1 MKTNLVVMG
10 AIVAGCAGTQ
20 TGVDAP
26 AAEAENVEPAANPAE
41 VAELPAEPS
50 ASGPAPA
57 AGASADA
64 DGTITVVKCVG
75 IAMKGHN
82 DCGSLDGR
90 HDCSGKATKDLD
102 PTEWVYVPDG
112 PLCEK
117 WGGTKLVKDGNVVKK
132 QKPAK
137 DFIGG

>member
-1 MKTNLVVMG
+1 MNPKTILASALVG
-10 AIVAGCAGTQ
+10 ISSLAAGCAGTSE
-20 TGVDAP
+20 AP
-26 AAEAENVEPAANPAE
+26 TN
-41 VAELPAEPS
+41 
-50 ASGPAPA
+50 ASKT
-57 AGASADA
+57 D
-64 DGTITVVKCVG
+64 TITVVKCLGV
-75 IAMKGHN
+75 ALEGHN
-82 DCGSLDGR
+82 DCGSTDGR

-117 WGGTKLVKDGNVVKK
+117 WGGEKMVKNGQVVKK